1 MKKMKNH
8 ETSFH
13 LGQILGAKIASQAPV
28 TEVETP
34 PPPLCNVTKVTF
46 CDKCEEIKGGE
57 PNKNPGHWTMRYE
70 REPVKIE
77 EKWQISRMTKIPKSV
92 TFVMFSEKQPQGL
105 TLAARGHHLHS
116 QQEVSSTKYDLI
128 E

>member
-1 MKKMKNH
+1 MNTH

-34 PPPLCNVTKVTF
+34 PPLCNVTKVTF

-57 PNKNPGHWTMRYE
+57 ANQNPGHWTMRYE

-92 TFVMFSEKQPQGL
+92 TFVMISE
-105 TLAARGHHLHS
+105 
-116 QQEVSSTKYDLI
+116 
-128 E
+128 